1 MWAFPRFRYDP
12 EESFPSQPN
21 THAKRITSLF
31 IAIHGCGFYD
41 GASYVDV
48 TRIFLKQEAG

>member
-1 MWAFPRFRYDP
+1 MWAFPCFRYDP
-12 EESFPSQPN
+12 EESFLSQPN